1 MLRGPFRMMMSNVI
15 AGVMVDMM
23 IYLHSHSHVTHLT
36 ALVLDSGSGC
46 SWEQHSNNFAS
57 APEMKLNT
65 KNKKTREINSMK
77 VQR

>member
-1 MLRGPFRMMMSNVI
+1 MLRGQFRMMMSNII

-23 IYLHSHSHVTHLT
+23 IYRHSHSHVTHVT
-36 ALVLDSGSGC
+36 ALVLDSELGC

-65 KNKKTREINSMK
+65 KNKKARKINSMK